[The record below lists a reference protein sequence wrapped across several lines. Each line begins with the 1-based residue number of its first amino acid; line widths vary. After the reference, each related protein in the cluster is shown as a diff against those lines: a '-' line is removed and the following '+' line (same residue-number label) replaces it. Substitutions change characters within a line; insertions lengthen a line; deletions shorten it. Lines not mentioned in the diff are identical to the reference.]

1 MRKEFAKKFFMG
13 ALAFFL
19 GFVAMAN
26 FIHALGIFLL
36 ELGPEHLPFS
46 IVAVSGLVLLHQVTN
61 ALAAEKMKADKIFAA
76 AILFVIANYVALMF
90 LQIGEFAHS
99 FYFFVIAFLTMWLHE
114 GLLTQFT
121 SSIFTPLQSK
131 RYLPFVLGFMNL
143 GLVLGALFAEQYKVV
158 HEFLGIGTLA
168 IAGLFVVLILIGIV
182 GRKFKY
188 ELTKTL
194 HEEHTSNLAA
204 EILYGAEYLFGESKL
219 YRLLMVAVI
228 LFVGLHI
235 SIDFKLKTVLA
246 ESFGHGSLTEMLG
259 LVFMVRS
266 LGAWIINTTLVR
278 RLLFRFGVS
287 NMLIFFPA
295 SVLAITLVATLL
307 GLTYPAV
314 ITVFLVFS
322 LSHFSYYEICL
333 SQMLAVVPERFER
346 GVHFLIHGFFYALG
360 MIGFSLIL
368 LLYTNDI
375 ALESTFNTA
384 VILIA
389 SGVLIPILV
398 RIKRLYFGELK
409 ANLNSQSEFLKLR
422 SIDLFAEASS
432 IKSGEPYLR
441 RMLEL
446 PTLEVNVKARV
457 IGSLGVIGNAQT
469 IVDLTKILEQDEDPK
484 MKLESIHAINT
495 IIQTARKKLDS
506 VPVTKH
512 YLLRT
517 YEKVLLSS
525 VPSYVKSEV
534 IAALKYFDL
543 EDVMSFLEQ
552 HLNDKSV
559 QIRQNVLKT
568 LATFRDRGIIPYLE
582 PFLDSKHLA
591 LQSEAIVG
599 LWQFEE
605 MRIKVLP
612 RLTAL
617 LASTDPKAIECTL
630 SILGSIRATWDKEYV
645 HEQLENG
652 DEHIRLHALVT
663 LIEFGDTEHT
673 ELFTQKLLGYV
684 QQDDMKELDFALSHY
699 RGFPDAVRSTVVKL
713 IQEMSDAESSA
724 LLQAFRDSKFV
735 FSTEIAALSVG

>member
-1 MRKEFAKKFFMG
+1 MG
-13 ALAFFL
+13 TLAFFL

-46 IVAVSGLVLLHQVTN
+46 IVAVSGLVLLYSVTN
-61 ALAAEKMKADKIFAA
+61 AIAAEKMKADKLFAA
-76 AILFVIANYVALMF
+76 AILFFIVNYVALLF
-90 LQIGEFAHS
+90 LHIGEFAHS
-99 FYFFVIAFLTMWLHE
+99 FYFFVIAFLVMWLHE

-143 GLVLGALFAEQYKVV
+143 GLVLGALFAEPYKLI

-168 IAGLFVVLILIGIV
+168 IAGLFVVLILITIV

-194 HEEHTSNLAA
+194 HEAHKSSLFD
-204 EILYGAEYLFGESKL
+204 EIKRGGAYLFGESKL
-219 YRLLMVAVI
+219 YRILMVVVI

-235 SIDFKLKTVLA
+235 SIDFKLKTVLG
-246 ESFGHGSLTEMLG
+246 ENFGHGILTEILG
-259 LVFMVRS
+259 LVYMVRS
-266 LGAWIINTTLVR
+266 LGAWLISTMLVR
-278 RLLFRFGVS
+278 RLLFRYGVS

-295 SVLAITLVATLL
+295 SVLAITLIASLM

-314 ITVFLVFS
+314 IAVFLVFS

-333 SQMLAVVPERFER
+333 SQMLSVVPEEFER
-346 GVHFLIHGFFYALG
+346 GVHFLIHGLFYSLG

-375 ALESTFNTA
+375 ALESTLNTG
-384 VILIA
+384 VILA
-389 SGVLIPILV
+389 VAALLIPISI
-398 RIKRLYFGELK
+398 RMKRLYFGQLK
-409 ANLNSQSEFLKLR
+409 ANLNSRDEFLKLQ
-422 SIDLFAEASS
+422 SIDLFSEASS

-446 PTLEVNVKARV
+446 PTLEGNVKARV
-457 IGSLGVIGNAQT
+457 IGSLGGIGNAQT

-484 MKLESIHAINT
+484 MKLEAIHAINM
-495 IIQTARKKLDS
+495 IIQTAKRLDA

-517 YEKVLLSS
+517 YEKVLLSGM
-525 VPSYVKSEV
+525 PAYVKSEV

-543 EDVMSFLEQ
+543 EDVMSFLEL
-552 HLNDKSV
+552 HLRDNDV
-559 QIRQNVLKT
+559 QIQQNVLKT

-582 PFLDSKHLA
+582 PFLDSNHLE
-591 LQSEAIVG
+591 LQSESITG

-612 RLTAL
+612 RLTGL
-617 LASTDPKAIECTL
+617 LASNDPKAVECTL
-630 SILGSIRATWDKEYV
+630 SILGSIKATWDKEYV

-652 DEHIRLHALVT
+652 DEHLQLHALVT
-663 LIEFGDTEHT
+663 LIELGDTEHT

-684 QQDDMKELDFALSHY
+684 QQDEMKELDFALSHY
-699 RGFPDAVRSTVVKL
+699 RNFPDSVRNNVVKL
-713 IQEMSDAESSA
+713 IQEMSDEESSA